1 MGSNATTR
9 AARITAVLGAA
20 AATAMVGAVPASAGP
35 SWAPA
40 SSAPIHPGVQTR
52 TVGGQ
57 CTANFVFSDGSSV
70 YIGQAAHCSSTGGE
84 SSTNGCTTPS
94 RPLGTDV
101 QVDGASRPGKLVYNS
116 WQTMQA
122 QHEKD
127 PDTCAY
133 NDLALIKVDPADAGK
148 VNPSVPF
155 WGGPNGLNTQGAQQS
170 GQVESYGNSELRK
183 GITQLSPKEG
193 TTLSSEAG
201 GWTHSVFTLTPGI
214 PGDSGSAFM
223 DGKGNA
229 VGILS
234 TLDLL
239 PTPASNGVGDL
250 AHEIDYLHH
259 HSEFTDTEMVPG
271 TEKFHGLLGT

>member
-127 PDTCAY
+127 PNTCAY